1 MGQVCEN
8 CGWRISPNN
17 NSGKGC
23 IFTNNKK
30 IWKQDSYNQ
39 PCSNYVMDTDLKE
52 HIKILIGDEEM
63 KQYPITDYSGEL
75 KQKDEVIETL
85 QAELAEAKAREKA
98 AVEDLKDAHYQEEE
112 DYYDCGICKYC
123 KKRNDTDCNCL
134 SGAGELFEWRGS
146 EKGASE

>member
-1 MGQVCEN
+1 MNAEQIIEKIKH
-8 CGWRISPNN
+8 RIEDHSDIKNHWLQL
-17 NSGKGC
+17 GKMC
-23 IFTNNKK
+23 VYECSKDI
-30 IWKQDSYNQ
+30 YNDVKDLIT
-39 PCSNYVMDTDLKE
+39 SDT
-52 HIKILIGDEEM
+52 
-63 KQYPITDYSGEL
+63 
-75 KQKDEVIETL
+75 IETL